1 MQVEQSITQD
11 SEEQDGLVLR
21 FLWLT
26 IANVLSNLMIPLA
39 TIFSTAF
46 LGHLG
51 EIHHLAGVALA
62 GNLLSFLFLLLV
74 SLRMG
79 TTGLTS
85 QAVGRGDREELL
97 LVGMRNIILALMMGV
112 ALVVL
117 RYPLQQL
124 GLSWINASPEVV
136 TAAINYFK
144 AYILGSPA
152 ILINFVLLGWF
163 LGREKIGK
171 VILITVVSSVTNI
184 AFDYLLVVHY
194 GFTSAGAGVSYT
206 ISQYIVLLVG
216 FILVLREVKWQEICS
231 LTGKLWDID
240 ALKVTF
246 TLNSNILLNN
256 LIFISAIVIFNYL
269 GIGLGTTTYTENA
282 LLIEVATF
290 NAFIAEGVGFGVE
303 ALSGNS
309 KGRGSIGQLAPMLSI
324 AITTSLFIGMVLAG
338 LVIGFPKMSF
348 GVLTNHA
355 RIINQID
362 TYVWWL
368 LPCLALTSTALV
380 LEAYFLGLTEGK
392 TVRNVSLTAFCIGFL
407 PVVVAAWKFQE
418 NHLLWLALCV
428 FLVARTIGFGIQ
440 LPKTFKGDNT
450 QSFELTAS
458 ASKEVNTL
466 PAK

>member
-1 MQVEQSITQD
+1 MQVEQLMTQD
-11 SEEQDGLVLR
+11 SAEKDGLFLR
-21 FLWLT
+21 FLRLT
-26 IANVLSNLMIPLA
+26 LANVLSNLMIPLA

-85 QAVGRGDREELL
+85 QAVGRGDREEML
-97 LVGMRNIILALMMGV
+97 LVGMRNIILALILGI
-112 ALVVL
+112 ALVIL
-117 RYPLQQL
+117 QYPIQLL
-124 GLSWINASPEVV
+124 GLSWVDASPEVV
-136 TAAINYFK
+136 TAATNYFT

-163 LGREKIGK
+163 LGREKISE
-171 VILITVVSSVTNI
+171 VVLITVVSTITNV
-184 AFDYLLVVHY
+184 AFDYFLVVHY
-194 GFTSAGAGVSYT
+194 NFASVGAGVSYA
-206 ISQYIVLLVG
+206 ISQYIVLLLG
-216 FILVLREVKWQEICS
+216 YLLVFREVKWYEIHS
-231 LTGKLWDID
+231 LTEKLWDFD

-246 TLNSNILLNN
+246 TLNGNILLNN

-269 GIGLGTTTYTENA
+269 GIGLGTATYTENA

-309 KGRGSIGQLAPMLSI
+309 KGRGSVNQLASMLGI
-324 AITTSLFIGMVLAG
+324 AISISLLMGIFLAG
-338 LVIGFPKMSF
+338 LAIVFPKASF
-348 GVLTNHA
+348 GLLTNHTE
-355 RIINQID
+355 IINQID

-368 LPCLALTSTALV
+368 LPCLALTSIALV

-392 TVRNVSLTAFCIGFL
+392 IVRNVSLTAFFVGFL
-407 PVVVAAWKFQE
+407 PIVITAWKLHE
-418 NHLLWLALCV
+418 NHLLWLAFCI

-440 LPKTFKGDNT
+440 LPKTLKDDNT
-450 QSFELTAS
+450 QKFEIATSGL
-458 ASKEVNTL
+458 KEVNTL
-466 PAK
+466 SAN